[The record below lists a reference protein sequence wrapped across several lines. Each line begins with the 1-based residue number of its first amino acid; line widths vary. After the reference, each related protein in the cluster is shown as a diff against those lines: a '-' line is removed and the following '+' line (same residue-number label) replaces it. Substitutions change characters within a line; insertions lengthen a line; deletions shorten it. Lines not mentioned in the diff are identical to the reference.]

1 VAIVTVNRFLE
12 GYAYHIRVSWWIFP
26 LAALAALVVAWLT
39 VSYESL
45 KAAMGNPTKS
55 LKSE

>member
-1 VAIVTVNRFLE
+1 
-12 GYAYHIRVSWWIFP
+12 
-26 LAALAALVVAWLT
+26 LAALVVAWLT